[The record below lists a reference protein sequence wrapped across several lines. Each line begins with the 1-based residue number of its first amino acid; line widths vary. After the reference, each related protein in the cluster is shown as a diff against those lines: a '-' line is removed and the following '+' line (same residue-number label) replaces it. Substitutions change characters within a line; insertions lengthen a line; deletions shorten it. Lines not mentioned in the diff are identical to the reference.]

1 MRLRP
6 GRFGEAR
13 LRPLHRG
20 WARRCHICTG
30 TWLTPATFAPGLG
43 SPSHHI
49 YTGTGRA
56 AATPAPGLGSPL
68 PHLRRDWARPPALPH
83 LHCLGPDRAH
93 AAHICAGTR
102 LRVGPVATAVA
113 QADLA
118 VRSLPMRALRV
129 PDASTQST
137 RVGPVALLRRQS
149 FLFGLCNVSGAGLQY
164 HPVGLKHE
172 PLFSPFIPLFSTFI
186 LLSYIHTAI
195 LYIHTLILYIHTLIL
210 YIRCTASEQRS
221 ALPKLV
227 LAR

>member
-1 MRLRP
+1 MLIIIERLRCDSGP
-6 GRFGEAR
+6 ADSAR
-13 LRPLHRG
+13 PD
-20 WARRCHICTG
+20 CDPCTG
-30 TWLTPATFAPGLG
+30 A
-43 SPSHHI
+43 
-49 YTGTGRA
+49 GRA
-56 AATPAPGLGSPL
+56 AATSAPGLGSPL
-68 PHLRRDWARPPALPH
+68 PHLHRDWAHPPALPH
-83 LHCLGPDRAH
+83 LHRLRPDRAH

-102 LRVGPVATAVA
+102 F
-113 QADLA
+113 
-118 VRSLPMRALRV
+118 
-129 PDASTQST
+129 

-186 LLSYIHTAI
+186 PLSYIHTA
-195 LYIHTLILYIHTLIL
+195 ILYIHTLIL